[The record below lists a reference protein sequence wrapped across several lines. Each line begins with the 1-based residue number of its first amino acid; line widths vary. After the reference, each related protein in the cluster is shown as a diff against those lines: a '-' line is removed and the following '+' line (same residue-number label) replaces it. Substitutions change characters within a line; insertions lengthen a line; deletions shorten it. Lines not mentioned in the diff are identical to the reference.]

1 MRSPSYFLL
10 PKVRKLP
17 VVLSLIVRI
26 FSSLVAAKGGGH
38 GGCRGRRA
46 GGQSRGGTSRN
57 HNHTSTAASK
67 LSLCWITH
75 AALVL
80 LHLAAKGDDSGRLG
94 GSRRCG
100 GHAKNHSSTSARP
113 LLSSI
118 TSFLFYAALVLHY
131 AMEHYACMNI

>member
-1 MRSPSYFLL
+1 MKSSLAAKLTKFL
-10 PKVRKLP
+10 
-17 VVLSLIVRI
+17 VVVSITVLITISLS
-26 FSSLVAAKGGGH
+26 SSLV
-38 GGCRGRRA
+38 
-46 GGQSRGGTSRN
+46 
-57 HNHTSTAASK
+57 
-67 LSLCWITH
+67 
-75 AALVL
+75 
-80 LHLAAKGDDSGRLG
+80 AAKGDDSGRLG